1 MKITF
6 GILTNDNKECKYIK
20 NTIDSIYRQNIP
32 KEDYEIIICSRY
44 KLNLPKYNCKIILNI
59 IHLTK
64 SKKRHFILNKS
75 SKDYILFLK
84 DYHTLDYQNSN
95 DNWYQNIKSYDSNV
109 ILSKILYSKTNR
121 YYDLCLGDKNKLKLN
136 ISNGILLPY
145 HIVNDSE
152 LLEKLNVY
160 VTGVIFLFKKS
171 SLPNELFKNTYLG
184 KEITDV
190 DFCNIFFNHI
200 KYKINFSEKN
210 IIHIDTKK
218 KVIKKGK
225 GKKAQ
230 KFLNRCRLIDIN

>member
-6 GILTNDNKECKYIK
+6 CILTNDNKKCKFIK
-20 NTIDSIYRQNIP
+20 KTINSIYKQNIP
-32 KEDYEIIICSRY
+32 KEDYEIIICTKN
-44 KLNLPKYNCKIILNI
+44 KLKLPKYNCKIILN
-59 IHLTK
+59 TK
-64 SKKRHFILNKS
+64 NLGKSEKRQFILKKS

-109 ILSKILYSKTNR
+109 ILLKILYSKTNR

-171 SLPNELFKNTYLG
+171 SLPNVLFKTTYHDI
-184 KEITDV
+184 EITDV
-190 DFCNIFFNHI
+190 EFCNIFFNHI

-218 KVIKKGK
+218 KKIKNGK
-225 GKKAQ
+225 GNKAQ
-230 KFLNRCRLIDIN
+230 KFLNRCRVIDIN